1 MIDVIDTLLDALT
14 GLQPAVLYLLTGLVV
29 TLETSLLIGLLL
41 PGDSVV
47 LLAGTTVTGPSRF
60 AAVVAVGTLGSLL
73 GESIGYLLGR
83 RYGERVRG
91 SGVGRRLGEDAW
103 AGAESFLT
111 GRGGRAVAAA
121 RFVAVVHAVVPVVAG
136 AVGMPYRRFLG
147 WSALGAGRLVGHLR
161 RCRRAGGGVVAAVR
175 RAAGDGGPGRPRP
188 GRARRL
194 AAAVRQAPPPGSGVG
209 AEPARRRGSP
219 RPRAVPRPRPPGRSS
234 HPTTLTRWSCRTLR
248 ASRDVHEDLG
258 EPLRLRHVWAVS
270 RRGLHRCHPQ
280 TFARRPRLGC

>member
-147 WSALGAGRLVGHLR
+147 WSALGAAGWSATYVGVGALAGASWRQYGERLGMAALAVLGLVVLAAWLLR
-161 RCRRAGGGVVAAVR
+161 SARRRR
-175 RAAGDGGPGRPRP
+175 RAAAWGPSPRDGAAHH
-188 GRARRL
+188 GRA
-194 AAAVRQAPPPGSGVG
+194 P
-209 AEPARRRGSP
+209 
-219 RPRAVPRPRPPGRSS
+219 
-234 HPTTLTRWSCRTLR
+234 
-248 ASRDVHEDLG
+248 SRD
-258 EPLRLRHVWAVS
+258 RA
-270 RRGLHRCHPQ
+270 HPVGVRTQ
-280 TFARRPRLGC
+280 LP

>member
-60 AAVVAVGTLGSLL
+60 AALVAVSTLGSLL

-83 RYGERVRG
+83 RYGQRVRD

-136 AVGMPYRRFLG
+136 SVGMPYRRFLG
-147 WSALGAGRLVGHLR
+147 WSALGATAWSATYVGIGALAGASWRQYGERLGMAALAVLGLVVLAAWLLR
-161 RCRRAGGGVVAAVR
+161 SARRRR
-175 RAAGDGGPGRPRP
+175 RAAARGPSPHDGAAPH
-188 GRARRL
+188 GRAPSRDR
-194 AAAVRQAPPPGSGVG
+194 AHPVG
-209 AEPARRRGSP
+209 A
-219 RPRAVPRPRPPGRSS
+219 RAELP
-234 HPTTLTRWSCRTLR
+234 
-248 ASRDVHEDLG
+248 
-258 EPLRLRHVWAVS
+258 
-270 RRGLHRCHPQ
+270 
-280 TFARRPRLGC
+280 